1 MRNGM
6 AGKTA
11 LVTGASRGIGKA
23 AATELARRG
32 ARVLLAVRDAGRGA
46 AAADEIRG
54 RVPGSDVRVLVA
66 DLSVQREIRGLAGR
80 FEESGEP
87 LDVLLL
93 NAGVYT
99 RRRRLTVD
107 GIETQLAVNH
117 LAPFLLT
124 RLLRQRLAAARPS
137 RVVVVSSE
145 AHRHARIP
153 FDDLQGERGYSG
165 LRAYARSKLANLLF
179 TREAAR
185 RLRGEGVTVN
195 AAHPGVV
202 ATNLLFSGFAPLR
215 LIAPF
220 LRTPDQG
227 AATPVRLAT
236 DPELAHVTGGYF
248 MDGREARPARAAL
261 DDGDAKRL
269 WNLSLALTGETGQET
284 T

>member
-1 MRNGM
+1 
-6 AGKTA
+6 
-11 LVTGASRGIGKA
+11 
-23 AATELARRG
+23 
-32 ARVLLAVRDAGRGA
+32 VLLAVRDAGRGA

-54 RVPGSDVRVLVA
+54 RVPGSDVHVLVA
-66 DLSVQREIRGLAGR
+66 DLSVQREIRGLAAR
-80 FEESGEP
+80 VEESGEP

-215 LIAPF
+215 LLAPF

-248 MDGREARPARAAL
+248 MDKREARPARAAL